1 MNLLASNQFAIHKSE
16 VINLYDESVICSNV
30 SDFPEPIFNACGGLV
45 GSTPIICGGQKQ
57 IPGRRNDEATSF
69 CYKLNRGKYISNL
82 VMSPSWFEP

>member
-16 VINLYDESVICSNV
+16 VINLSNENVTCLNV
-30 SDFPEPIFNACGGLV
+30 SDFPEPIVQASGGLV

-57 IPGRRNDEATSF
+57 IEGRGNDKATGF
-69 CYKLNRGKYISNL
+69 CYKLNKGRYISNL